1 LERVIVSLF
10 KFIER
15 EEKRRGQIARSERSR
30 LADDNEKCQ
39 TILDKL
45 LLILLGLGDDKL
57 GYIRRRLTEM
67 L

>member
-1 LERVIVSLF
+1 LPAPNGLASPTIT
-10 KFIER
+10 KN
-15 EEKRRGQIARSERSR
+15 ARPF
-30 LADDNEKCQ
+30 
-39 TILDKL
+39 LDKL